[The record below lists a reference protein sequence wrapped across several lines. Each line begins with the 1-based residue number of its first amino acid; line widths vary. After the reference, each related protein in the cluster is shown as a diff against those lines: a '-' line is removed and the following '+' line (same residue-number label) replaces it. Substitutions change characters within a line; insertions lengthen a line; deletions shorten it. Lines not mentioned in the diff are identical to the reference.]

1 MSELVKGNDPASKG
15 RPSRTQAVSDMSN
28 TFSGDDRLVV
38 VDLEATCDDQGAVPK
53 QEMEIIEIGAV
64 LVDALDYRLLA
75 DFQSFVRPIRHP
87 RLTAFCKRLTSIS
100 QESVDAAPLFP
111 EAVAAL
117 KGWMYGH
124 GATVFCSWGDYDR
137 NQIQTDCRVHRIVY
151 PMPGR
156 HVNLKR
162 LFSETR
168 GIKKRLG
175 MGQALREV
183 GLQLI
188 GTHHRGIDDARNIAR
203 LLPYAVPRPTNQ
215 GPSHPA
221 R

>member
-1 MSELVKGNDPASKG
+1 M
-15 RPSRTQAVSDMSN
+15 SDMSS
-28 TFSGDDRLVV
+28 TFCDDDRLVV
-38 VDLEATCDDQGAVPK
+38 VDLEATCDDRGAVPK
-53 QEMEIIEIGAV
+53 EETEIIEIGAV
-64 LVDALDYRLLA
+64 LVHGHDYRLLA

-87 RLTAFCKRLTSIS
+87 RLTAFCTGLTSIG
-100 QESVDAAPLFP
+100 QENVDAAPLFP
-111 EAVAAL
+111 EVVTAFKA
-117 KGWMYGH
+117 WMHGQ

-137 NQIQTDCRVHRIVY
+137 NQILMDCRLHRIAY

-203 LLPYAVPRPTNQ
+203 LLPYAAPHPTIQ
-215 GPSHPA
+215 GPGPA
-221 R
+221 AR

>member
-1 MSELVKGNDPASKG
+1 LSS
-15 RPSRTQAVSDMSN
+15 
-28 TFSGDDRLVV
+28 TFSDTDRLVV
-38 VDLEATCDDQGAVPK
+38 VDLEATCDDRGAVPK
-53 QEMEIIEIGAV
+53 EEMEIIEIGAV
-64 LVDALDYRLLA
+64 LVHGQDFRLLA
-75 DFQSFVRPIRHP
+75 EFQSFVRPIRH
-87 RLTAFCKRLTSIS
+87 RQLTAFCQRLTSIS
-100 QESVDAAPLFP
+100 QENVDTAPLFP
-111 EAVAAL
+111 EVVTGF
-117 KGWMYGH
+117 KGWLYGQ

-137 NQIQTDCRVHRIVY
+137 NQIQRDCQLHGIAY

-162 LFSETR
+162 MFSEAR
-168 GIKKRLG
+168 GIKKKLG

-203 LLPYAVPRPTNQ
+203 LLPYAISRPGDQAT
-215 GPSHPA
+215 S

>member
-1 MSELVKGNDPASKG
+1 L
-15 RPSRTQAVSDMSN
+15 SDLSN
-28 TFSGDDRLVV
+28 TFSDDDRLVV

-53 QEMEIIEIGAV
+53 HEMEIIEIGAV
-64 LVDALDYRLLA
+64 LVHGHDYRLLA

-87 RLTAFCKRLTSIS
+87 RLTEFCKRLTSIS
-100 QESVDAAPLFP
+100 QENVDAAPFFL
-111 EAVAAL
+111 EVVTAL
-117 KGWMYGH
+117 KGWMYSQ

-137 NQIQTDCRVHRIVY
+137 NQIQTDCRLHGTGY

-162 LFSETR
+162 MFSEAR
-168 GIKKRLG
+168 GIKKGLG

-203 LLPYAVPRPTNQ
+203 LLPYAVPRPAIT
-215 GPSHPA
+215 P
-221 R
+221 